1 MFDINDFM
9 HSGALAPAIEW
20 KGYPKYNFIGGHN
33 DNDSIPLEGLKKSIE
48 QVITKEGKT
57 LAKYGLESGPQ
68 GYLPLRQFITK
79 KLKNRASIDCKTK
92 EVLVVS
98 GSLQALDLVNQT
110 LLKKG
115 DTVIIEEENYG
126 GTITRLNRLG
136 VNMVG
141 VPLEHDGMNIEALK
155 DILEDLERKKIKP
168 RYIYTIPTIQNP
180 TGTIMS
186 FEKRKSLLALSNQ
199 YGIPIFEDDCYADLI
214 WGGERPPAIKS
225 LDTEGSVIYCGSF
238 SKSIAPALRVG
249 YLVASWEILS
259 RLLPYKTDAG
269 SGSLEQMA
277 LAEYCDKNFN
287 EHVKFLSG
295 ELKEKSNTIC
305 NALDKYF
312 GSAAEYV
319 KPIGGI
325 FIWISMPDCVDTSRL
340 YNLALKDGVAINPGV
355 EWSINLSGKNKMRLC
370 FGNPSK
376 HEIDEG
382 VKILAEICK
391 KEFGVPT
398 QIANL

>member
-79 KLKNRASIDCKTK
+79 KLKNRASIDCKIK

-136 VNMVG
+136 VKMVG

-186 FEKRKSLLALSNQ
+186 LEKRKSLLALSNQ

-214 WGGERPPAIKS
+214 LS
-225 LDTEGSVIYCGSF
+225 LIH
-238 SKSIAPALRVG
+238 I
-249 YLVASWEILS
+249 
-259 RLLPYKTDAG
+259 
-269 SGSLEQMA
+269 
-277 LAEYCDKNFN
+277 
-287 EHVKFLSG
+287 
-295 ELKEKSNTIC
+295 
-305 NALDKYF
+305 
-312 GSAAEYV
+312 
-319 KPIGGI
+319 
-325 FIWISMPDCVDTSRL
+325 
-340 YNLALKDGVAINPGV
+340 
-355 EWSINLSGKNKMRLC
+355 
-370 FGNPSK
+370 
-376 HEIDEG
+376 
-382 VKILAEICK
+382 
-391 KEFGVPT
+391 
-398 QIANL
+398 